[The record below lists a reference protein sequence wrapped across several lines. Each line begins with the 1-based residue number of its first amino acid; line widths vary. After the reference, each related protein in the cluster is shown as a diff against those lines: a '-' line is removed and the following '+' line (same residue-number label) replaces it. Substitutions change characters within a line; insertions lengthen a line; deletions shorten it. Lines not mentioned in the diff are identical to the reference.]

1 MPSRRE
7 RRSPP
12 RLPSARSA
20 TSSGRPAYA
29 AFYPAESVRR
39 LSPPDSEKSVTFGP
53 KERRIFPST
62 RKTTQEAQMTLT
74 AVTIV
79 GLVVLAA
86 LAILF
91 VRVRS
96 KDMLDEL
103 MAKRRASAR
112 LVSRAKFVEGIEDIP
127 VALSLSTDTIVYENP
142 DLEATLE
149 LRNVD
154 RKSVV

>member
-1 MPSRRE
+1 
-7 RRSPP
+7 
-12 RLPSARSA
+12 
-20 TSSGRPAYA
+20 
-29 AFYPAESVRR
+29 
-39 LSPPDSEKSVTFGP
+39 
-53 KERRIFPST
+53 
-62 RKTTQEAQMTLT
+62 MTLT
-74 AVTIV
+74 AITIV

-103 MAKRRASAR
+103 MARRRASAR

-127 VALSLSTDTIVYENP
+127 VALSLSSDTIVYENP

-149 LRNVD
+149 LRNVEEVEYD
-154 RKSVV
+154 DETATGRSVTGKALRLRSHGHTFEFVVDPQTVLLWQAALPARRLDQGTAQAV